1 MKRRSPGSLAICLL
15 LLLFLFGILEVI
27 ASANRVH
34 ENNNNNNNNNGS
46 SSLYWSTA
54 KDEVDLLTKPQAQ
67 QEDDSD
73 SDGGFSSLEGMLQ
86 WAIGISIYDCL
97 FFYTIFFP
105 ILLLI
110 IIIGSLSYAPSVT
123 EFFCLICALKWSFSS
138 FNLEGFSLLLLF

>member
-34 ENNNNNNNNNGS
+34 ENNNNNNNNNNNGS

-86 WAIGISIYDCL
+86 WAIGISIYD
-97 FFYTIFFP
+97 
-105 ILLLI
+105 
-110 IIIGSLSYAPSVT
+110 
-123 EFFCLICALKWSFSS
+123 
-138 FNLEGFSLLLLF
+138 

>member
-34 ENNNNNNNNNGS
+34 ENNNNNNNGS

-86 WAIGISIYDCL
+86 WAIGIFIYD
-97 FFYTIFFP
+97 
-105 ILLLI
+105 
-110 IIIGSLSYAPSVT
+110 
-123 EFFCLICALKWSFSS
+123 
-138 FNLEGFSLLLLF
+138 

>member
-1 MKRRSPGSLAICLL
+1 MKRSRPGSLAICLL

-34 ENNNNNNNNNGS
+34 ENNNNNNNNNNGS

-86 WAIGISIYDCL
+86 WAIGISIYD
-97 FFYTIFFP
+97 
-105 ILLLI
+105 
-110 IIIGSLSYAPSVT
+110 
-123 EFFCLICALKWSFSS
+123 
-138 FNLEGFSLLLLF
+138 

>member
-34 ENNNNNNNNNGS
+34 ENNNNNGS

-86 WAIGISIYDCL
+86 WAIGIFIYD
-97 FFYTIFFP
+97 
-105 ILLLI
+105 
-110 IIIGSLSYAPSVT
+110 
-123 EFFCLICALKWSFSS
+123 
-138 FNLEGFSLLLLF
+138 

>member
-1 MKRRSPGSLAICLL
+1 MKRSRPGSLAICLL

-34 ENNNNNNNNNGS
+34 ENNNNNNNNGS

-86 WAIGISIYDCL
+86 WAIGISIYD
-97 FFYTIFFP
+97 
-105 ILLLI
+105 
-110 IIIGSLSYAPSVT
+110 
-123 EFFCLICALKWSFSS
+123 
-138 FNLEGFSLLLLF
+138 

>member
-15 LLLFLFGILEVI
+15 LLSFLFGILEVI

-34 ENNNNNNNNNGS
+34 ENNNNNGS

-86 WAIGISIYDCL
+86 WAIGISIYD
-97 FFYTIFFP
+97 
-105 ILLLI
+105 
-110 IIIGSLSYAPSVT
+110 
-123 EFFCLICALKWSFSS
+123 
-138 FNLEGFSLLLLF
+138 

>member
-1 MKRRSPGSLAICLL
+1 MKRSRPGSLAICLL

-34 ENNNNNNNNNGS
+34 ENNNNNNDS

-54 KDEVDLLTKPQAQ
+54 KDEVDLLSKPQAQ

-86 WAIGISIYDCL
+86 WAIGIYIYD
-97 FFYTIFFP
+97 
-105 ILLLI
+105 
-110 IIIGSLSYAPSVT
+110 
-123 EFFCLICALKWSFSS
+123 
-138 FNLEGFSLLLLF
+138 

>member
-34 ENNNNNNNNNGS
+34 ENNNNNNDS

-86 WAIGISIYDCL
+86 WAIGISIYD
-97 FFYTIFFP
+97 
-105 ILLLI
+105 
-110 IIIGSLSYAPSVT
+110 
-123 EFFCLICALKWSFSS
+123 
-138 FNLEGFSLLLLF
+138 

>member
-1 MKRRSPGSLAICLL
+1 MKRSPGSLAICLL

-34 ENNNNNNNNNGS
+34 ENNNNNNDS

-54 KDEVDLLTKPQAQ
+54 KDEVDLLSKPQAQ

-86 WAIGISIYDCL
+86 WAIGIYIYD
-97 FFYTIFFP
+97 
-105 ILLLI
+105 
-110 IIIGSLSYAPSVT
+110 
-123 EFFCLICALKWSFSS
+123 
-138 FNLEGFSLLLLF
+138 

>member
-34 ENNNNNNNNNGS
+34 ENNNNNNNGS

-86 WAIGISIYDCL
+86 WAIGISIYD
-97 FFYTIFFP
+97 
-105 ILLLI
+105 
-110 IIIGSLSYAPSVT
+110 
-123 EFFCLICALKWSFSS
+123 
-138 FNLEGFSLLLLF
+138 

>member
-1 MKRRSPGSLAICLL
+1 MKRSPGSLAIC

-34 ENNNNNNNNNGS
+34 ENNNNNGS

-86 WAIGISIYDCL
+86 WAIGISIYD
-97 FFYTIFFP
+97 
-105 ILLLI
+105 
-110 IIIGSLSYAPSVT
+110 
-123 EFFCLICALKWSFSS
+123 
-138 FNLEGFSLLLLF
+138 